1 MAAKYTMRSSNRLK
15 GSGEKS
21 LVAPTIACNRPGH
34 DSVFTVF
41 ADPRRR
47 AAVFRP
53 RRLACRA
60 ELLRAGRRGG
70 GRNQWELRLYLRL
83 RGIEP
88 AGCRRRRS
96 FSEKNVVGL
105 QATRVRANYLTLP
118 SRKTKV
124 CISNTGSR
132 ITQTLGA

>member
-70 GRNQWELRLYLRL
+70 GEKSMGITFVPSPSRNRTRRLPSTAFVFRKK
-83 RGIEP
+83 
-88 AGCRRRRS
+88 RRRS
-96 FSEKNVVGL
+96 TGDS
-105 QATRVRANYLTLP
+105 RA
-118 SRKTKV
+118 R
-124 CISNTGSR
+124 
-132 ITQTLGA
+132 